1 MSCQVSSLFSVKF
14 ADVAIRFYVL
24 KYFNMADR
32 NSKSVTETLDSRWQA
47 NYEALKAYVAETGHF
62 PGKHTR
68 LNNWCRYQ
76 RKRINAGTLPA
87 DRRAM
92 FEELAASRQCLQC
105 KSSTTSEDPAQ
116 GKLFCE

>member
-1 MSCQVSSLFSVKF
+1 MP
-14 ADVAIRFYVL
+14 
-24 KYFNMADR
+24 
-32 NSKSVTETLDSRWQA
+32 ETLDSRWLA

-92 FEELAASRQCLQC
+92 FEELAAIRQCR
-105 KSSTTSEDPAQ
+105 Q
-116 GKLFCE
+116 GKILATPEESA

>member
-1 MSCQVSSLFSVKF
+1 MP
-14 ADVAIRFYVL
+14 
-24 KYFNMADR
+24 
-32 NSKSVTETLDSRWQA
+32 ETLDSRWQA
-47 NYEALKAYVAETGHF
+47 NFEALKAYVAETGHF

-92 FEELAASRQCLQC
+92 FEELAAIRQCLQ
-105 KSSTTSEDPAQ
+105 SNTPTASEDPAQ